1 MSEQVDK
8 HFGFSHI
15 EKLLAGGAPTPA
27 AAHLLTSIG
36 VTEPVNAIRNLQS
49 LALHPAFPRN
59 NPKFLGQLL
68 SSLGDTFDPERAL
81 SNFERILATRDKPD
95 ALLRTLTNS
104 DARRAEL
111 FALAG
116 GSQFLTETILR
127 HPPFLDWLLRPNTLK
142 AVRTKEKMESELRRW
157 VRGSRDSPNGPE
169 NAMRRFRQRE
179 YLRIAVLDLMRQTS
193 LQEITASLSHLADAS
208 LETAVRIAR
217 AELEKKYGKPRERS
231 ADGRWRNAAFSV
243 IGLGKLGGL
252 ELNFSSDVDL
262 LFIYSSD
269 EGRTSGV
276 SDPLTGRVKRTITNH
291 EFFAHLARRV
301 ISLMG
306 KNTEEG
312 HVFRIDTRLRPE
324 GTQGALAYS
333 LRSCEVYYESW
344 GETWERQALIK
355 SRHCAGS
362 RALSD
367 AFLKMIRPFV
377 YRRTMDISV
386 ISEIGK
392 IKDRINR
399 SLKGADA
406 TSRNVKLGEGGI
418 REIEFITQALQLIY
432 GGNETLLQNSSTL
445 ESLAILEAVGLLP
458 ANECE
463 ELSRAYVFLRDAEH
477 RVQLTHGLQSH
488 EIPTDEKNLT
498 VLARKMGCA
507 GSRELKA
514 QLAYHQNNVSRIFE
528 NMFRGGGG
536 EEEGEIS
543 SAGAQSPALTLGD
556 SISAE
561 DLAPYNFDDPESVS
575 THLKLLRNGASRERV
590 SAKAKR
596 IFDEILPRLL
606 YQTLEL
612 PEPDRAVAHLNRFV
626 DKGGGRE
633 SILGFMAEQK
643 ESLEII
649 LKLFASSDY
658 LSGILIAR
666 PELLE
671 TLFQTETLA
680 RPRSREVLAGE
691 MEKITGAPISAE
703 EKFNRLHFA
712 KKSEELAIGVRS
724 ILGAADILETLSALS
739 WLAETTLR
747 SGYAI
752 ACEKMRGLYGVPI
765 EAETGEEARFSLI
778 GLGKL
783 GSGEMNFGSD
793 LDMMAV
799 YSANGQTSG
808 QTGGKASGYKPISNH
823 AYYIKVLTCLRDG
836 LSASSTRERT
846 YEIDFRLR
854 PEGEKG
860 PLAAPIESFIKYF
873 ENRAET
879 WEKQALTRARHIAG
893 SGAFASEFMEF
904 VHAFV
909 YGKEAPESLAGEV
922 HHMRKRIEV
931 ELSREDQKIMDIKLG
946 RGGIIDIEF
955 LTQYLL
961 IRHGRAHPQIRIP
974 NTWRALQALGT
985 NGTLADEDAAL
996 LLEGYRFLR
1005 LLENRLRIGNA
1016 QSINIF
1022 LTTPHAMGRL
1032 ARRMNIVDDMDGSAH
1047 AKFLALYEEKT
1058 RRVREVYEKVVV
1070 AASDRAAKMA

>member
-15 EKLLAGGAPTPA
+15 EKLLAGGTPTPA
-27 AAHLLTSIG
+27 AAHLLASIG

-104 DARRAEL
+104 DDRRAEL

-127 HPPFLDWLLRPNTLK
+127 HPHFLDWLLRPNTLQ
-142 AVRTKEKMESELRRW
+142 AVRTKEKMESELWRW
-157 VRGSRDSPNGPE
+157 VREGRDSPNGPE

-217 AELEKKYGKPRERS
+217 AELEKKYGKPREKN
-231 ADGRWRNAAFSV
+231 ADGKWRNAAFSV

-262 LFIYSSD
+262 LFIYSSND
-269 EGRTSGV
+269 GQTSGV
-276 SDPLTGRVKRTITNH
+276 SDPLTGRIKRTIRNH

-432 GGNETLLQNSSTL
+432 GGNETLLQNSNTL
-445 ESLAILEAVGLLP
+445 ESLAILEAVGFLP
-458 ANECE
+458 ANECA

-488 EIPTDEKNLT
+488 EIPADEKNLT

-507 GSRELKA
+507 GSEELKA

-528 NMFRGGGG
+528 NMFRGGG
-536 EEEGEIS
+536 EDEQEMS
-543 SAGAQSPALTLGD
+543 SASAQSPALTLGD

-561 DLAPYNFDDPESVS
+561 DLAPYNFEDPESVS
-575 THLKLLRNGASRERV
+575 THLKLLRNGASLEHV

-658 LSGILIAR
+658 LSGVLIAR

-671 TLFQTETLA
+671 TLFQTETLV
-680 RPRSREVLAGE
+680 RPRSREFLAGE

-739 WLAETTLR
+739 WLAETTLK

-752 ACEKMRGLYGVPI
+752 AREKMCALYGTPI
-765 EAETGEEARFSLI
+765 EAETGEEARFAII

-793 LDMMAV
+793 LDMMVV

-808 QTGGKASGYKPISNH
+808 RAGGKNSGYKPISNH
-823 AYYIKVLTCLRDG
+823 EYYIRLITCLRDG
-836 LSASSTRERT
+836 LSASSARERT

-854 PEGEKG
+854 PEGQKG
-860 PLAAPIESFIKYF
+860 PLAAPIGSFIKYF

-893 SGAFASEFMEF
+893 SEAFATEFMES

-909 YGKEAPESLAGEV
+909 YGEEAPENLAREV
-922 HHMRKRIEV
+922 HHMRKRIEL
-931 ELSREDQKIMDIKLG
+931 ELSREDEKIMDIKLG

-961 IRHGRAHPQIRIP
+961 IRHGRAHPEIRVP
-974 NTWRALQALGT
+974 NTWLALQALGAS
-985 NGTLADEDAAL
+985 GILADADSAIL
-996 LLEGYRFLR
+996 LDGYRFLR

-1047 AKFLALYEEKT
+1047 AKFLALYEGKT
-1058 RRVREVYEKVVV
+1058 RGVREIYEKIVV
-1070 AASDRAAKMA
+1070 AESNRPAKMA